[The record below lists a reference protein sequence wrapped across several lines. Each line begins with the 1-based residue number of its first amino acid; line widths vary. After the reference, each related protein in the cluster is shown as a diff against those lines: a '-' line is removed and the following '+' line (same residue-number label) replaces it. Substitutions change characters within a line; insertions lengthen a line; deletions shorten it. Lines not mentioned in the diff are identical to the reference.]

1 MKNEY
6 ENWSKEDLIGEV
18 RKLKSRK
25 KYGLVWEDKPEDVV
39 EQCKES
45 LPVLKEVK
53 NKEISTDSKKPV
65 NLLIEGD
72 NYHTLS
78 VLNYTHKAKIDIIY
92 IDPPYNTGAKDWK
105 YNNNYVDV
113 NDQWRHSKWV
123 AMMNRRLKLTR
134 NLLTEDGVIMVA
146 IDDHEIH
153 NLRHLLDDIF
163 GESNYVTTIC
173 VQVNPAGQNIR
184 SNVPAVSHD
193 YCVVYARSINK
204 TKLLQRV
211 LSAEEVNK
219 FKEQDEK
226 GRFIWDNL
234 RRRGGNS
241 TPLDRPGQW
250 YPLYFDPN
258 TKVISLKIFPN
269 ATEAFPIDPKG
280 IAYFATSAKVK
291 ATVPLTSLVFA
302 A

>member
-92 IDPPYNTGAKDWK
+92 IDPPYNTG
-105 YNNNYVDV
+105 
-113 NDQWRHSKWV
+113 
-123 AMMNRRLKLTR
+123 
-134 NLLTEDGVIMVA
+134 
-146 IDDHEIH
+146 
-153 NLRHLLDDIF
+153 
-163 GESNYVTTIC
+163 
-173 VQVNPAGQNIR
+173 
-184 SNVPAVSHD
+184 
-193 YCVVYARSINK
+193 
-204 TKLLQRV
+204 
-211 LSAEEVNK
+211 
-219 FKEQDEK
+219 
-226 GRFIWDNL
+226 
-234 RRRGGNS
+234 
-241 TPLDRPGQW
+241 
-250 YPLYFDPN
+250 
-258 TKVISLKIFPN
+258 
-269 ATEAFPIDPKG
+269 
-280 IAYFATSAKVK
+280 
-291 ATVPLTSLVFA
+291 
-302 A
+302 